1 MTKPVPRPV
10 GKPTRTPNTK
20 PVGKPA
26 TNSSNKPKDVRDVV
40 VMAQVVEPEPEFE
53 PQQPV
58 VDEPETEPEQP
69 VVDEPELE
77 DEPLEPVMNSV
88 MSTAL
93 IPHPDDKYLQLYTE
107 HIRIQEENLRL
118 RRKVIRLEENLKQW
132 QTKKATKKAKLQGEE
147 LTNAIVDIILR
158 SNLNIESLP
167 DDVERELYSFII
179 NQISGATG
187 TVSCL
192 RKLFFCA

>member
-1 MTKPVPRPV
+1 MTKPVPRPA
-10 GKPTRTPNTK
+10 GKPARTPNTK

-58 VDEPETEPEQP
+58 VDEPEPEPEQP
-69 VVDEPELE
+69 LSEPELE

-147 LTNAIVDIILR
+147 LTNAIVDIILK

>member
-147 LTNAIVDIILR
+147 LTNAIVDIILK

>member
-58 VDEPETEPEQP
+58 VDEPEPELEQP
-69 VVDEPELE
+69 LSEPELE
-77 DEPLEPVMNSV
+77 GEPLEPVMNSV
-88 MSTAL
+88 MSAAL

-147 LTNAIVDIILR
+147 LTNAIVDIILK